1 MTMEYYIKQAILN
14 TNTEN
19 PFKVTSAFLIK
30 AFLDNVSISHGYR
43 VGTADIKGFLDV
55 LGWIYSD
62 KHYCSKF
69 TQNYLST
76 MLEKVKFSQEQVKLI
91 KIYSNAAKGDQFSAS
106 DFENLLDN
114 DDLGPEDDDDDSSFN
129 SRSRDYK
136 CKFRYELM
144 FSLFKSEADN
154 YLKSYKTTK
163 ADRDYQKKIAKL
175 ESMFSLNK
183 LETKILGLI
192 FLIDSYSCCKLLFD
206 EQLELNNSYEILAA
220 IYETS
225 ISNVKESLDKL
236 ESYGLVCAC
245 RDYHLS
251 SFANKILSS
260 DNKNVIDDAFKFNAS
275 DTELSS
281 DEIEND
287 KNKLALLRKL
297 LVSKEISPVNILLY
311 GDPGTGKSS
320 IVGALAKELKLEV
333 YSVNSDVDDN
343 EQDRRS
349 KLLACQKITEN
360 KDNCLIVIDEA
371 ERLLNTSYEIRNSK
385 DKAWLNAFLEQ
396 KLSAPKIWITNDVS
410 EIDSAV
416 KRRFNLSI
424 KFSINDVQKRI
435 NIWKNI
441 AQKYPKAKLT
451 SRVISE
457 FNKKY
462 VTSPAVIEQSLKA
475 ACALFESPKEIKKML
490 ECQLQ
495 ANITLNKQDRGGG
508 FLFGPLS
515 GGEDADNNKDL
526 KKKTDLKRFSDFN
539 KEAVCFKQDIDVF
552 LNGCKK
558 LSSIIKKGKST
569 KGLGTMLFYGPAGT
583 GKTELSRF
591 IGHEVNMKVKVVR
604 ASDIL
609 DMYVGQSEK
618 NIAKLFYNLDIKNEI
633 LVIDEIDG
641 LIFDRSGAKAQWQI
655 SQVNEFLT
663 HLEECKGFVICTT
676 NYIDKLDRAV
686 LRRFSTKIEFTY
698 ANEKQKLALFEAELL
713 PLSHKELT
721 ADDKLRLSKIKYL
734 TPGDFHVIKAMHTG
748 LFVNED
754 SLCNSVFLS
763 ELENE
768 AKLKNIEEHQ
778 GKKIGFLG

>member
-1 MTMEYYIKQAILN
+1 MSMEYYIKQAILN
-14 TNTEN
+14 LDSDK
-19 PFKVTSAFLIK
+19 PLKVRSAFLIK
-30 AFLDNVSISHGYR
+30 AFLDNISTCNDYR
-43 VGTADIKGFLDV
+43 VGSADIKGFLDV

-69 TQNYLST
+69 TQNYLTT
-76 MLEKVKFSQEQVKLI
+76 MLEKSNFSQGQIKLI
-91 KIYSNAAKGDQFSAS
+91 KKYVTAAKKDMFSANE
-106 DFENLLDN
+106 FEDLLDN
-114 DDLGPEDDDDDSSFN
+114 DDLGPENDDATFSS
-129 SRSRDYK
+129 RRRGYQ
-136 CKFRYELM
+136 CKLRYELM
-144 FSLFKSEADN
+144 FSLFKTEADN
-154 YLKSYKTTK
+154 YVKNYKMSK

-175 ESMFSLNK
+175 ESMFSLNEI
-183 LETKILGLI
+183 ETKILELI
-192 FLIDSYSCCKLLFD
+192 YLIDSYSCCKLLFD
-206 EQLELNNSYEILAA
+206 EQLDLNKDSEILAA

-225 ISNVKESLDKL
+225 ISNIKESLDKL
-236 ESYGLVCAC
+236 ENYGLVCSC
-245 RDYHLS
+245 RAYHLS
-251 SFANKILSS
+251 SFANKILNS
-260 DNKNVIDDAFKFNAS
+260 DSQNVIDEAFKFNGS
-275 DTELSS
+275 DTELKA
-281 DEIEND
+281 DEIEKD
-287 KNKLALLRKL
+287 KNKLTLLRKL
-297 LVSKEISPVNILLY
+297 LGSKEICPVNILLY

-320 IVGALAKELKLEV
+320 IVGALAKELKLDV

-396 KLSAPKIWITNDVS
+396 KQSAPKIWITNDVS

-424 KFSINDVQKRI
+424 KFSIKEVQKRI
-435 NIWKNI
+435 CIWKSI
-441 AQKYPKAKLT
+441 AKKYPKAKLT
-451 SRVISE
+451 SRVISD

-475 ACALFESPKEIKKML
+475 ACALFESPKEIKNML

-495 ANITLNKQDRGGG
+495 ANITLNNQNKGCG

-515 GGEDADNNKDL
+515 GGEDADNNKDI
-526 KKKTDLKRFSDFN
+526 KKKTDIKRFSEFN

-558 LSSIIKKGKST
+558 LSSIIKKGKSK
-569 KGLGTMLFYGPAGT
+569 KGMGTMLFYGPAGT

-591 IGHEVNMKVKVVR
+591 IGHEVNMRVKVVR

-618 NIAKLFYNLDIKNEI
+618 NIAELFYELDIKNEI

-641 LIFDRSGAKAQWQI
+641 LIFDRSNAKAQWQI

-698 ANEKQKLALFEAELL
+698 ANEKQKLALFETELL
-713 PLSHKELT
+713 PLAHDKFTDE
-721 ADDKLRLSKIKYL
+721 DKLRLSKIKYL

-748 LFVNED
+748 IFANED

>member
-1 MTMEYYIKQAILN
+1 MEYYIKQAILN

-30 AFLDNVSISHGYR
+30 AFLENVSISHGYR

-69 TQNYLST
+69 TQNYLTT

-91 KIYSNAAKGDQFSAS
+91 KIYSNAAKGDLFSAS

-136 CKFRYELM
+136 CKFRYDLM
-144 FSLFKSEADN
+144 FRLFKTEADN

-163 ADRDYQKKIAKL
+163 ADRDYQKKIAKI

-192 FLIDSYSCCKLLFD
+192 FLIDSYCCCKLLFD
-206 EQLELNNSYEILAA
+206 EQLDLNNSYQILAA

-236 ESYGLVCAC
+236 VSYGLVCAC

-260 DNKNVIDDAFKFNAS
+260 DNKNVIDEAFKFNGS
-275 DTELSS
+275 DTDLRS
-281 DEIEND
+281 DEIEKD

-297 LVSKEISPVNILLY
+297 LSSKEISPVNILLY

-320 IVGALAKELKLEV
+320 IVGALAKELKLDV

-385 DKAWLNAFLEQ
+385 DKAWLNDFLEQ
-396 KLSAPKIWITNDVS
+396 KQSAPKIWITNDVS

-424 KFSINDVQKRI
+424 KFSIKDVQKRLS
-435 NIWKNI
+435 IWKNI

-475 ACALFESPKEIKKML
+475 ACTLFENPKEIKNML
-490 ECQLQ
+490 ECQLK
-495 ANITLNKQDRGGG
+495 ANMTLNSQGGYCVPFG
-508 FLFGPLS
+508 ALFGNQD
-515 GGEDADNNKDL
+515 DADDVEQ
-526 KKKTDLKRFSDFN
+526 KKKEDPKRFSDFN
-539 KEAVCFKQDIDVF
+539 KEAVCFKNDIDVF
-552 LNGCKK
+552 LSGCKK
-558 LSSIIKKGKST
+558 FSSIIKRGKST
-569 KGLGTMLFYGPAGT
+569 NGMGTMLFYGPAGT

-641 LIFDRSGAKAQWQI
+641 LIFDRNGAKAQWQI

-698 ANEKQKLALFEAELL
+698 ANEKQKLALFETELL
-713 PLSHKELT
+713 PLAHDKFTDE
-721 ADDKLRLSKIKYL
+721 DKLRLSKIKYL

-748 LFVNED
+748 IFANEN
-754 SLCNSVFLS
+754 SLCNSVFLD

-768 AKLKNIEEHQ
+768 AKLKNIEENQ
-778 GKKIGFLG
+778 GKRIGFLG

>member
-1 MTMEYYIKQAILN
+1 
-14 TNTEN
+14 
-19 PFKVTSAFLIK
+19 
-30 AFLDNVSISHGYR
+30 
-43 VGTADIKGFLDV
+43 
-55 LGWIYSD
+55 
-62 KHYCSKF
+62 
-69 TQNYLST
+69 

-136 CKFRYELM
+136 CKFRYDLM
-144 FSLFKSEADN
+144 FRLFKTEADN

-163 ADRDYQKKIAKL
+163 ADRDYQKKIAKI

-192 FLIDSYSCCKLLFD
+192 FLIDSYCCCKLLFD
-206 EQLELNNSYEILAA
+206 EQLDLNNSYQILAA

-236 ESYGLVCAC
+236 VSYGLVCAC

-260 DNKNVIDDAFKFNAS
+260 DNKNVIDEAFKFNGS
-275 DTELSS
+275 DTDLRS
-281 DEIEND
+281 DEIEKD

-297 LVSKEISPVNILLY
+297 LSSKEISPVNILLY

-320 IVGALAKELKLEV
+320 IVGALAKELKLDV

-385 DKAWLNAFLEQ
+385 DKAWLNDFLEQ
-396 KLSAPKIWITNDVS
+396 KQSAPKIWITNDVS

-424 KFSINDVQKRI
+424 KFSIKDVQKRLS
-435 NIWKNI
+435 IWKNI

-475 ACALFESPKEIKKML
+475 ACTLFENPKEIKNML
-490 ECQLQ
+490 ECQLK
-495 ANITLNKQDRGGG
+495 ANMTLNSQGGYCVPFG
-508 FLFGPLS
+508 ALFGNQD
-515 GGEDADNNKDL
+515 DADDVEQ
-526 KKKTDLKRFSDFN
+526 KKKEDPKRFSDFN
-539 KEAVCFKQDIDVF
+539 KEAVCFKNDIDVF
-552 LNGCKK
+552 LSGCKK
-558 LSSIIKKGKST
+558 LSSIIKRGKST
-569 KGLGTMLFYGPAGT
+569 NGMGTMLFYGPAGT

-641 LIFDRSGAKAQWQI
+641 LIFDRNGAKAQWQI

-698 ANEKQKLALFEAELL
+698 ANEKQKLALFETELL
-713 PLSHKELT
+713 PLAHDKFTDE
-721 ADDKLRLSKIKYL
+721 DKLRLSKIKYL

-748 LFVNED
+748 IFANEN
-754 SLCNSVFLS
+754 SLCNSVFLD

-768 AKLKNIEEHQ
+768 AKLKNIEENQ
-778 GKKIGFLG
+778 GKRIGFLG

>member
-1 MTMEYYIKQAILN
+1 
-14 TNTEN
+14 
-19 PFKVTSAFLIK
+19 
-30 AFLDNVSISHGYR
+30 
-43 VGTADIKGFLDV
+43 
-55 LGWIYSD
+55 
-62 KHYCSKF
+62 
-69 TQNYLST
+69 
-76 MLEKVKFSQEQVKLI
+76 
-91 KIYSNAAKGDQFSAS
+91 
-106 DFENLLDN
+106 
-114 DDLGPEDDDDDSSFN
+114 
-129 SRSRDYK
+129 
-136 CKFRYELM
+136 
-144 FSLFKSEADN
+144 
-154 YLKSYKTTK
+154 
-163 ADRDYQKKIAKL
+163 
-175 ESMFSLNK
+175 MFSLNK
-183 LETKILGLI
+183 LETKFLGLI

-206 EQLELNNSYEILAA
+206 EQLDLNDSYEILAA

-260 DNKNVIDDAFKFNAS
+260 DNKNVIDEAFKFNGS
-275 DTELSS
+275 DTDLRS
-281 DEIEND
+281 DEIEKD

-320 IVGALAKELKLEV
+320 IVGALAKELKLDV

-385 DKAWLNAFLEQ
+385 DKAWLNAFLEKKQ
-396 KLSAPKIWITNDVS
+396 SAPKIWITNDVS

-424 KFSINDVQKRI
+424 KFSIKDVQKRLS
-435 NIWKNI
+435 IWKNI

-475 ACALFESPKEIKKML
+475 ACALFENPKEIKNML
-490 ECQLQ
+490 ECQLK
-495 ANITLNKQDRGGG
+495 ANMTLNSQGGYCVPFG
-508 FLFGPLS
+508 ALFGNQD
-515 GGEDADNNKDL
+515 DADDVEQ
-526 KKKTDLKRFSDFN
+526 KKKEGPKRFSDFN
-539 KEAVCFKQDIDVF
+539 KEAVCFKNDIDVF
-552 LNGCKK
+552 LSGCKK
-558 LSSIIKKGKST
+558 LSSIIKRGKST
-569 KGLGTMLFYGPAGT
+569 NGMGTMLFYGPAGT

-591 IGHEVNMKVKVVR
+591 IGHEVNMKVKIVR

-748 LFVNED
+748 LFANED
-754 SLCNSVFLS
+754 SLCNSVFLD

-768 AKLKNIEEHQ
+768 AKLKNIEENQ

>member
-1 MTMEYYIKQAILN
+1 MSMEYYIKQSILN
-14 TNTEN
+14 IDSET
-19 PFKVTSAFLIK
+19 PFKVRSAFLIK
-30 AFLDNVSISHGYR
+30 AFLDNISTCSGYR

-69 TQNYLST
+69 TQDFLTT
-76 MLEKVKFSQEQVKLI
+76 MSEKVKFSQAQIKLI
-91 KIYSNAAKGDQFSAS
+91 KKYLNAAKGDQFSAS
-106 DFENLLDN
+106 EFEGML
-114 DDLGPEDDDDDSSFN
+114 DDDDLSPADGDDSPFN
-129 SRSRDYK
+129 SRYRGFK

-144 FSLFKSEADN
+144 FNLFKTEADN

-163 ADRDYQKKIAKL
+163 ADADYQKKIAKIERL
-175 ESMFSLNK
+175 FSLNK
-183 LETKILGLI
+183 LDTKILSLI
-192 FLIDSYSCCKLLFD
+192 FLIDNYSCCKLLFD
-206 EQLELNNSYEILAA
+206 EQLDLNKDSEILAV
-220 IYETS
+220 IYDTS

-236 ESYGLVCAC
+236 ENYGLVCAC

-260 DNKNVIDDAFKFNAS
+260 NNQNVINEAFKFNGS
-275 DTELSS
+275 DTELKS
-281 DEIEND
+281 DEIEKD

-297 LVSKEISPVNILLY
+297 LSSKEVSPVNILLY

-320 IVGALAKELKLEV
+320 IVGALAKELKLNV
-333 YSVNSDVDDN
+333 YSVNSAVDDN
-343 EQDRRS
+343 DQDRRS

-360 KDNCLIVIDEA
+360 KEKSLIVIDEA
-371 ERLLNTSYEIRNSK
+371 ERLLNTSYEYRNSK

-396 KLSAPKIWITNDVS
+396 KQSVPKIWITNDVS
-410 EIDSAV
+410 EIDRAV

-424 KFSINDVQKRI
+424 KFSIKDVQKRLS
-435 NIWKNI
+435 IWKNI

-475 ACALFESPKEIKKML
+475 ACALFENPKEIKNML
-490 ECQLQ
+490 ECQLK
-495 ANITLNKQDRGGG
+495 ANITLNSQGGNCISFG
-508 FLFGPLS
+508 ALFGNQD
-515 GGEDADNNKDL
+515 DADNVE
-526 KKKTDLKRFSDFN
+526 KKKKEAPKRFSDFN
-539 KEAVCFKQDIDVF
+539 KEAVCFKNDIDVF
-552 LNGCKK
+552 LSGCKK
-558 LSSIIKKGKST
+558 LSSIIKRGKST
-569 KGLGTMLFYGPAGT
+569 KGMGTMLFYGPAGT

-618 NIAKLFYNLDIKNEI
+618 KIAMLFNELDIKHEI
-633 LVIDEIDG
+633 LVIDEVDG
-641 LIFDRSGAKAQWQI
+641 LIFDRTKAKAQWQI

-676 NYIDKLDRAV
+676 NYINNLDRAV

-698 ANEKQKLALFEAELL
+698 ANEKQKLALFEDQLL

-721 ADDKLRLSKIKYL
+721 YDDKLRLSKINYL

-748 LFVNED
+748 LFANKD
-754 SLCNSVFLS
+754 SLCNSVFLD

-768 AKLKNIEEHQ
+768 SKLKNIEEHQ

>member
-1 MTMEYYIKQAILN
+1 MEYYIKQAILN

-30 AFLDNVSISHGYR
+30 AFLENVSISHGYR

-69 TQNYLST
+69 TQNYLTT

-136 CKFRYELM
+136 CKFRYDLM
-144 FSLFKSEADN
+144 FRLFKTEADN

-163 ADRDYQKKIAKL
+163 ADRDYQKKIAKI

-192 FLIDSYSCCKLLFD
+192 FLIDSYCCCKLLFD
-206 EQLELNNSYEILAA
+206 EQLDLNNSYQILAA

-236 ESYGLVCAC
+236 VSYGLVCAC

-260 DNKNVIDDAFKFNAS
+260 DNKNVIDEAFKFNGS
-275 DTELSS
+275 DTDLRS
-281 DEIEND
+281 DEIEKD

-297 LVSKEISPVNILLY
+297 LSSKEISPVNILLY

-320 IVGALAKELKLEV
+320 IVGALAKELKLDV

-385 DKAWLNAFLEQ
+385 DKAWLNDFLEQ
-396 KLSAPKIWITNDVS
+396 KQSAPKIWITNDVS

-424 KFSINDVQKRI
+424 KFSIKDVQKRLS
-435 NIWKNI
+435 IWKNI

-475 ACALFESPKEIKKML
+475 ACALFENPKEIKNML
-490 ECQLQ
+490 ECQLK
-495 ANITLNKQDRGGG
+495 ANMTLNSQGGYCVPFG
-508 FLFGPLS
+508 ALFGNQD
-515 GGEDADNNKDL
+515 DADDVEQ
-526 KKKTDLKRFSDFN
+526 KKKEDPKRFSDFN
-539 KEAVCFKQDIDVF
+539 KEAVCFKNDIDVF
-552 LNGCKK
+552 LSGCKK
-558 LSSIIKKGKST
+558 LSSIIKRGKST
-569 KGLGTMLFYGPAGT
+569 NGMGTMLFYGPAGT

-641 LIFDRSGAKAQWQI
+641 LIFDRNGAKAQWQI

-698 ANEKQKLALFEAELL
+698 ANEKQKLALFETELL
-713 PLSHKELT
+713 PLAHDKFTDE
-721 ADDKLRLSKIKYL
+721 DKLRLSKIKYL

-748 LFVNED
+748 IFANEN
-754 SLCNSVFLS
+754 SLCNSVFLD

-768 AKLKNIEEHQ
+768 AKLKNIEENQ
-778 GKKIGFLG
+778 GKRIGFLG